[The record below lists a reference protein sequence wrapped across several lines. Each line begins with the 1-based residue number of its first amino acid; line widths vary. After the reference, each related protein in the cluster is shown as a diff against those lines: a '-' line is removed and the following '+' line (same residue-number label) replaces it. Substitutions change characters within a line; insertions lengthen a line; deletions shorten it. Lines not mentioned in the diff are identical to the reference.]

1 MKVVH
6 VCSVPL
12 HPDHPGVAAVRDNWH
27 PGKWVLHLAQ
37 AQKAHTGIE
46 PQLVVNVAGSTC
58 DFSAEL
64 EGIPVHYLKCPAQ
77 YRAKTLF
84 VYETLRQTKKIREL
98 CPDVVHAHG
107 TEEAHLMAAQRSGF
121 PCVVTIQGAFFIINE
136 LMPPGRFSRQKLV
149 ELTEAWSLKRAKHV
163 IAKSDYVRE
172 RLARRFPQLDLH
184 LIPNTFDPALL
195 QVDRTQKQPDTLVY
209 VGTMDRRKGIH
220 VLRAALETINAEFP
234 RLKLWMIGGMG
245 EADYT
250 EHEQAA
256 LRKLFGERVTFFG
269 TLPHV
274 ETVQKV
280 AGATCLVAP
289 SLEEM
294 FGNQVIEALLGETHC
309 LVSSGTAMA
318 ENVKRFG
325 NGTVFGNGNSEDL
338 AEKIRKVLTTKIFPE
353 SGAARQRIIEYM
365 NPEKVARKHF
375 EIYQSLVV
383 NKGAS
388 L

>member
-6 VCSVPL
+6 VCSAPL

-37 AQKAHTGIE
+37 AQKAHAGIE
-46 PQLVVNVAGSTC
+46 PELVVNVAGSTC

-64 EGIPVHYLKCPAQ
+64 EGIPVHYLKCPAK

-84 VYETLRQTKKIREL
+84 VYETLRQAKKIREL

-107 TEEAHLMAAQRSGF
+107 TEEAHLLAAQRSGF
-121 PCVVTIQGAFFIINE
+121 PCVVTIQGAFFIINQ
-136 LMPPGRFSRQKLV
+136 LMPSGLVSRQRLV
-149 ELTEAWSLKRAKHV
+149 EMTEAWSLKRAKHV

-209 VGTMDRRKGIH
+209 VGTLDRRKGIH
-220 VLRAALETINAEFP
+220 VLRAALEIINAEFP

-256 LRKLFGERVTFFG
+256 LRKLLGERVTFFG
-269 TLPHV
+269 TLPHM

-280 AGATCLVAP
+280 ARATCLVAP

-318 ENVKRFG
+318 ENVQRFG
-325 NGTVFGNGNSEDL
+325 NGTVFENGNAVDFAAKLRQILSVNVFNE
-338 AEKIRKVLTTKIFPE
+338 AG
-353 SGAARQRIIEYM
+353 SARQNVTEYM
-365 NPEKVARKHF
+365 DPARIAREHLELYK
-375 EIYQSLVV
+375 SLVADR
-383 NKGAS
+383 GRA
-388 L
+388 